1 MKDQYL
7 KSKVEIEKEI
17 ASQNNTLKSL
27 RPSLNAILKATLPL
41 QEKMGLNIDSQK
53 SQYEI
58 ANFLPRY
65 LIFARI
71 FCSHLCLLLLSFVL
85 MNKSDLF

>member
-17 ASQNNTLKSL
+17 ASQNDTLNGL

-65 LIFARI
+65 FIFNRI
-71 FCSHLCLLLLSFVL
+71 FCSDLNLLLLSMF
-85 MNKSDLF
+85 